1 MEVILLEK
9 VDNVGGIGDRVRVK
23 SGYARNYL
31 IPHGKATLAT
41 AANIAK
47 FESRRAELEA
57 KAAGE
62 LAAAQ
67 ARAKK
72 LEGRCSRSGADGRR
86 RQAVRLRRYGR
97 HRRGNRQARHRR
109 GAQRDPL
116 AGRPA
121 APHRRAQI
129 ELHLHTDVNV
139 GITVVIEA
147 DRSRLTPERSRA
159 RAAQGS
165 RWPKPQ
171 EPPDRPPGDRAPA
184 VAAALGRSRAVLAR
198 WADAGPARLGPD
210 RRRRQRRRICTAP
223 IIG

>member
-1 MEVILLEK
+1 MEIILLEK

-57 KAAGE
+57 KAAAE

-72 LEGRCSRSGADGRR
+72 LEGLVLKIEMQAGAEGKLFGSVGTVDIAEEIGKRGISVERSEIRLPDGPL
-86 RQAVRLRRYGR
+86 RLIGE
-97 HRRGNRQARHRR
+97 HQV
-109 GAQRDPL
+109 
-116 AGRPA
+116 
-121 APHRRAQI
+121 

-147 DRSRLTPERSRA
+147 AE
-159 RAAQGS
+159 AAN
-165 RWPKPQ
+165 
-171 EPPDRPPGDRAPA
+171 A
-184 VAAALGRSRAVLAR
+184 
-198 WADAGPARLGPD
+198 
-210 RRRRQRRRICTAP
+210 
-223 IIG
+223 